1 MCVCVRACVRVC
13 ACVCVRACVRVRAC
27 VYACVCVC
35 LRACVRSCVCACV
48 RLSVCVFVC
57 VISTEVFLFVV
68 FCLLILFS
76 VIYCILLK
84 KSFFKKSPRTRA
96 SLFDVITV
104 LEFRYTCTFRCYVM
118 SCFE

>member
-1 MCVCVRACVRVC
+1 MLSV
-13 ACVCVRACVRVRAC
+13 
-27 VYACVCVC
+27 CVCVC
-35 LRACVRSCVCACV
+35 VCVRSCVRACARVCVCACVRECACVRAFVRMCV

-57 VISTEVFLFVV
+57 AISTEVFLFVV